1 MPLCLCRGRLGST
14 NEEGRDKNDPMEIV
28 PTRHVAILAGM
39 GMVAHQEHDLAK
51 EVQEAGPADKDV
63 WNVLADTGGQW
74 GRTTFLAVGFT
85 KQDRRISDCAGGHSR
100 SLYANAYFER
110 K

>member
-1 MPLCLCRGRLGST
+1 MSLRLGRGCLGST
-14 NEEGRDKNDPMEIV
+14 NEEGRDKNDPMELV
-28 PTRHVAILAGM
+28 PTCHVAILAWM

-51 EVQEAGPADKDV
+51 EVPEAGLADKDV
-63 WNVLADTGGQW
+63 WDALAYTGGQW

-85 KQDRRISDCAGGHSR
+85 KRDRRISDCAKGHGSTL
-100 SLYANAYFER
+100 SANAYSER

>member
-85 KQDRRISDCAGGHSR
+85 KHDRRISDCAKGHGSTL
-100 SLYANAYFER
+100 SANASFER
-110 K
+110 R